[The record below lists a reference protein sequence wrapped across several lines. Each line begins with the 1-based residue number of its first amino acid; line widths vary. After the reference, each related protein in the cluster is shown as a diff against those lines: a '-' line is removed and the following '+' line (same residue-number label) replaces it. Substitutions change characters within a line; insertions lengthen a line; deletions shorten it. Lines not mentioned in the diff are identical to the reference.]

1 MVAFISTMIAF
12 MTWLVLGLAQRDPLI
27 QISGTLAVF
36 VAIGATMLH
45 YVLSCMRRHCAQ
57 LGHHHHDE
65 HSHAAN
71 RHRPQLNASS

>member
-12 MTWLVLGLAQRDPLI
+12 VTWLMLGYAQGSPLV
-27 QISGTLAVF
+27 QILGTFGVF

-57 LGHHHHDE
+57 LGHQHHHGEIRKIDR
-65 HSHAAN
+65 N
-71 RHRPQLNASS
+71 PQLNASS